1 MSVPPKNLSSF
12 LWCLRLLSATSVHHL
27 GLASGARTEMLGI
40 GIMAL
45 SNWMLQAILNLCSLP
60 GSVLGMDPCARDGPM
75 CSAPPSRLRCFT
87 GKQTWVRAEE
97 GATGME

>member
-1 MSVPPKNLSSF
+1 MSVPSKNLSSLGLVDAF
-12 LWCLRLLSATSVHHL
+12 LCYLWLLSATSVHHL

-60 GSVLGMDPCARDGPM
+60 GSVLGMDPCAQHLHHAFVALLGSKP
-75 CSAPPSRLRCFT
+75 
-87 GKQTWVRAEE
+87 G
-97 GATGME
+97 